1 MMPDMLSGIV
11 TPETIAIDLSENS
24 IDLPKLEKSAGGNII
39 HKKLNKRRSSN
50 TGLRVMLT
58 NKDIKIL

>member
-24 IDLPKLEKSAGGNII
+24 IDLPKSEKSAGENII

-50 TGLRVMLT
+50 TGSRVMLT